1 MKQQDRYPDQYGYDK
16 IISPITLKMKKGT
29 WEIFKSIT
37 PRNIK
42 LNEAILQIIHKKIV
56 EETEDVHPDDLEQWN
71 KDQEYW
77 AERKVKKKK
86 KRTETT
92 GVKGK

>member
-1 MKQQDRYPDQYGYDK
+1 MKQQDRYPDQRGFDK

-29 WEIFKSIT
+29 WEVYKNIT

-42 LNEAILQIIHKKIV
+42 LNESIIQLIHEKIV
-56 EETEDVHPDDLEQWN
+56 KETEEVHPEDLDQWN

-77 AERKVKKKK
+77 AKKRKKK
-86 KRTETT
+86 
-92 GVKGK
+92 G